1 MAYKTYIAY
10 GSNINT
16 EQMSHRCPDASVIGT
31 SVIPDHKLVFRGH
44 PEGAV
49 ATIEPAKGSSV
60 PVLVWKISK
69 RDEAHLDM
77 YEGFPR
83 FYVKKDYKIKLDGK
97 TVTAMAYVMTPGHV
111 EGLPSRYYFN
121 VIAEG
126 YREFGFD
133 LAFLRE
139 SAGISYGPSDADPK
153 VRVKE
158 FAARQKTGSFTACPR
173 CGGWMRRELYMNC
186 LSRRADIY
194 VCEKCGME
202 EALADHAQ
210 KDDPVTDWYIFA

>member
-16 EQMSHRCPDASVIGT
+16 EQMSHRCPDARVIGT
-31 SVIPDHKLVFRGH
+31 SVVPDHKLVFRGH
-44 PEGAV
+44 TEGAV
-49 ATIEPAKGSSV
+49 ATIEPEKGSSV

-69 RDEAHLDM
+69 RDD
-77 YEGFPR
+77 GR
-83 FYVKKDYKIKLDGK
+83 KI
-97 TVTAMAYVMTPGHV
+97 TAMAYIMTPGRI
-111 EGLPSRYYFN
+111 EGRPSAYYFN

-133 LAFLRE
+133 LAFLRR
-139 SAGISYGPSDADPK
+139 SAGMDYETPKADPDA
-153 VRVKE
+153 RIKE
-158 FAARQKTGSFTACPR
+158 LAEKQKAREFTACPR

-194 VCEKCGME
+194 VCEKCGMA
-202 EALADHAQ
+202 EALADFT
-210 KDDPVTDWYIFA
+210 KKPDPVTDWYIFT

>member
-1 MAYKTYIAY
+1 MAYKIYIAY

-16 EQMSHRCPDASVIGT
+16 EQMSHRCPDARVIGT

-44 PEGAV
+44 TEGAV
-49 ATIEPAKGSSV
+49 ATIEPEEGSSV

-83 FYVKKDYKIKLDGK
+83 LYIKKDYRIQLNGE
-97 TVTAMAYVMTPGHV
+97 TVTAMAYIMTPGRI
-111 EGLPSRYYFN
+111 EGRPSPYYFN

-139 SAGISYGPSDADPK
+139 AAGQAYTSPDDDPDA
-153 VRVKE
+153 RVE
-158 FAARQKTGSFTACPR
+158 EIAARQKAGTFTACPR
-173 CGGWMRRELYMNC
+173 CGSWMRRELYMNC
-186 LSRRADIY
+186 LSRRAEIY
-194 VCEKCGME
+194 VCEKCGMA
-202 EALADHAQ
+202 EALADHLG
-210 KDDPVTDWYIFA
+210 KHDPVTDWYIFR